1 MNDGFFTLVMMNV
14 ARAKKQKFEMLAKG
28 WVLATSSAE
37 KNIPNASIGGVGL
50 LLSPKAYQA
59 LTKVEKISARILQA
73 TFDGNPKTKLI
84 SCYSQTSTC
93 VDQTRNDFYI
103 LLLEKIL
110 SIPKHNIQ
118 IVGGEMNAK
127 IGPSDCNGF
136 TFNRR
141 TNENGLAL
149 LSLIDKCG
157 ILLLNTKFQKSTGKL
172 WTFVYPNGE
181 KAQLDCI
188 LINKKWQNSATNAE
202 AYNSFSSV
210 GSDHRIITAKLKLE
224 LRASKPRKH
233 QPKYDWQALTK
244 NTEVVQKYQLEI
256 QN

>member
-1 MNDGFFTLVMMNV
+1 
-14 ARAKKQKFEMLAKG
+14 
-28 WVLATSSAE
+28 
-37 KNIPNASIGGVGL
+37 
-50 LLSPKAYQA
+50 
-59 LTKVEKISARILQA
+59 
-73 TFDGNPKTKLI
+73 
-84 SCYSQTSTC
+84 
-93 VDQTRNDFYI
+93 
-103 LLLEKIL
+103 
-110 SIPKHNIQ
+110 
-118 IVGGEMNAK
+118 MNAK
-127 IGPSDCNGF
+127 IGPSDCNGS

-141 TNENGLAL
+141 TNENDLAL
-149 LSLIDKCG
+149 LTLIEECG
-157 ILLLNTKFQKSTGKL
+157 MVLLNTKFQKSRGKL

-188 LINKKWQNSATNAE
+188 LINKEWQNSATNAE

-256 QN
+256 QNRFNALNVEDTDQSTESIYRSITIAHEDATKAAIPVLRKLKNNYHGNIPT